1 LTFFNG
7 GFEPPNPPSGYATG
21 VSDVDA
27 LNSSVCMRLNA
38 LFIGR
43 PRACVKRCLQCL
55 CEASVTKPVNQLNDV
70 IISSHFV
77 ASNMA
82 NRCKW
87 TSRPTFLPRDA
98 ILVRYMLS
106 SCVRLSVRPS
116 QVGVLRRLLNLGSRI
131 QRRTI
136 AQDSSL
142 LMPKIS
148 AKLQRGRQ
156 TEIEWITIDDFW

>member
-1 LTFFNG
+1 
-7 GFEPPNPPSGYATG
+7 
-21 VSDVDA
+21 
-27 LNSSVCMRLNA
+27 
-38 LFIGR
+38 
-43 PRACVKRCLQCL
+43 
-55 CEASVTKPVNQLNDV
+55 
-70 IISSHFV
+70 
-77 ASNMA
+77 
-82 NRCKW
+82 
-87 TSRPTFLPRDA
+87 
-98 ILVRYMLS
+98 MLS

-156 TEIEWITIDDFW
+156 TEIEWITIDDFWPIFLYILDTLQDRDIFTMES